1 MTLSVGVRHNGGPPL
16 DDLVPLD
23 GIYSLTIAE
32 ASARTGLSRSRL
44 YRFLDAGQL
53 RSFKVG
59 KQRLIIAQSLR
70 QLLGELVASPEGAP
84 SSPPRRPGGRF
95 ASAKENNE
103 YAGG

>member
-1 MTLSVGVRHNGGPPL
+1 MTLSIGHNGGPPL
-16 DDLVPLD
+16 DDLEPLN

-32 ASARTGLSRSRL
+32 ANKRTGLSRSRL
-44 YRFLDAGQL
+44 YRFLDAGRL

-95 ASAKENNE
+95 ATPKENNE
-103 YAGG
+103 NAGG

>member
-1 MTLSVGVRHNGGPPL
+1 MTLSIGHNGGPPL

-44 YRFLDAGQL
+44 YRFLDAGRL

-70 QLLGELVASPEGAP
+70 KLLGELVASPEGAP
-84 SSPPRRPGGRF
+84 SSPPRRQGGRF
-95 ASAKENNE
+95 ASHKQ
-103 YAGG
+103 